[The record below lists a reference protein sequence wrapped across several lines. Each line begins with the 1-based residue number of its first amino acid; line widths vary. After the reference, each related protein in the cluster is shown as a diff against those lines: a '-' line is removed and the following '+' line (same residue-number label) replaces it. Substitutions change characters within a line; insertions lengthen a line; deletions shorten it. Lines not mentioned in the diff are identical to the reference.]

1 MFEFLN
7 PHNSYYLIFFS
18 GGPDDRSRLF
28 FRPLSVQERIREL
41 NLRARHFAETIMAVQ
56 LHETLGGSQGEYAS
70 LMHTRSLQ
78 VWLFCINKVK
88 VLYINHQVSNTGN
101 EQ

>member
-1 MFEFLN
+1 MHCDIHFHKPNDFCC
-7 PHNSYYLIFFS
+7 SS
-18 GGPDDRSRLF
+18 GTQDDRTRLF

-56 LHETLGGSQGEYAS
+56 LHETLGSQNNEYAA

-78 VWLFCINKVK
+78 VIIF
-88 VLYINHQVSNTGN
+88 
-101 EQ
+101 

>member
-1 MFEFLN
+1 MIFIKLN
-7 PHNSYYLIFFS
+7 LCLSLIDVFNYS
-18 GGPDDRSRLF
+18 GAHDDRSRLF

-56 LHETLGGSQGEYAS
+56 LHDTLGSQNEYAA

-78 VWLFCINKVK
+78 VSLLC
-88 VLYINHQVSNTGN
+88 L
-101 EQ
+101 

>member
-1 MFEFLN
+1 MFKSNRCFN
-7 PHNSYYLIFFS
+7 YS
-18 GGPDDRSRLF
+18 GAHDDRSRLF

-56 LHETLGGSQGEYAS
+56 LHDTLGSQNEYAA

-78 VWLFCINKVK
+78 VSL
-88 VLYINHQVSNTGN
+88 LRL
-101 EQ
+101 

>member
-1 MFEFLN
+1 MEYSCIYIN
-7 PHNSYYLIFFS
+7 IFHCS
-18 GGPDDRSRLF
+18 GAHDDRSRLF

-56 LHETLGGSQGEYAS
+56 LHETLGSQNEYAQ

-78 VWLFCINKVK
+78 VNFQHRKVF
-88 VLYINHQVSNTGN
+88 
-101 EQ
+101 